1 MVLIYVLQKLFNVS
15 LSNLYFILVLNPL
28 IIYSIGI
35 LGQLDFIP
43 LTFFMISL
51 YYLKDKNKYY
61 SIFFYQTLTILP
73 LFEDVIKASI
83 SPCTSNA
90 SLPET

>member
-28 IIYSIGI
+28 IIYSIGV

-51 YYLKDKNKYY
+51 YYLKDKINIIQ
-61 SIFFYQTLTILP
+61 SFL
-73 LFEDVIKASI
+73 
-83 SPCTSNA
+83 
-90 SLPET
+90 